1 MRDVTSNSG
10 VKREVSFRERAG
22 RQSPS
27 KAPAAMRAIK
37 ESVRRNFWQ
46 DDDVVVDRVCIARAT
61 RDGSRSH
68 DRGAGARPPF
78 VGIY

>member
-1 MRDVTSNSG
+1 
-10 VKREVSFRERAG
+10 
-22 RQSPS
+22 
-27 KAPAAMRAIK
+27 MRAIK

-46 DDDVVVDRVCIARAT
+46 DGDGDGDVVVDRVCIARAT

-68 DRGAGARPPF
+68 DRGARARPPF